1 MSLVKLPKKSVE
13 FFKKNQDEILNS
25 GNLVEGAWN
34 KTLNEK
40 IKEISGAKNA
50 ICVNSNGSGL
60 VAILLIFKTYFGRED
75 VMIQSNTMYGVK
87 TMVGTSGLNLVNFI
101 NCQIETLMPNYK
113 DVENAVKN
121 YKGDKNKLVIM
132 LSDIGGIINPD
143 IEKIAKFLKQEN
155 ILLLEDAAH
164 SFGARLNKKFSG
176 TFGDAGVYSYY
187 ATKAIFAGEG
197 GVAVT
202 NNDELGNYLQDF
214 IVYDRFKQKMPIGS
228 NIRLSELQALMI
240 FSVVNYYKDIILNK
254 NEIAEKYIESCKR
267 NEIQFISQNQ
277 NSNIGN
283 YYKFTIISPNN
294 EITKVYPNIKT
305 TTSKVYE
312 YALGK
317 NKDIPLKHLCLP
329 IWYNQ
334 DKSLTDKVLVELN
347 R

>member
-87 TMVGTSGLNLVNFI
+87 TMVGTSGLNLVDFI

-254 NEIAEKYIESCKR
+254 NEIAEKYIESCKM

-277 NSNIGN
+277 NLNIGN
-283 YYKFTIISPNN
+283 YYKFIIISPNN

-305 TTSKVYE
+305 TTSKVYD

-317 NKDIPLKHLCLP
+317 NKEIPLKHLCLP

>member
-13 FFKKNQDEILNS
+13 FFKKNQDEIFNS

-87 TMVGTSGLNLVNFI
+87 TMVGTSGLNLVDFI

-267 NEIQFISQNQ
+267 NKIQFISQNQ
-277 NSNIGN
+277 NLNIGN

-294 EITKVYPNIKT
+294 EIVKVYPNIKT
-305 TTSKVYE
+305 TTSKVYD

-334 DKSLTDKVLVELN
+334 DKSLIDKVLVELN

>member
-50 ICVNSNGSGL
+50 VCINSNGSGL

-305 TTSKVYE
+305 TTSKVYD

>member
-50 ICVNSNGSGL
+50 VCINSNGSGL

-87 TMVGTSGLNLVNFI
+87 TMVGTAGLNLVDFI
-101 NCQIETLMPNYK
+101 NCQIETLMPNYQ

-254 NEIAEKYIESCKR
+254 NEIAEKYIETCKR

-277 NSNIGN
+277 NLNIGN

-294 EITKVYPNIKT
+294 EIAKVYPNIKT
-305 TTSKVYE
+305 TTSKVYD

-334 DKSLTDKVLVELN
+334 DKSLIDKVLVELN

>member
-87 TMVGTSGLNLVNFI
+87 TMVGTSGLNLVDFI

-305 TTSKVYE
+305 TTSKVYD

-317 NKDIPLKHLCLP
+317 NKEIPLKHLCLP

>member
-50 ICVNSNGSGL
+50 VCINSNGSGL

-87 TMVGTSGLNLVNFI
+87 TMVGTAGLNLVDFI
-101 NCQIETLMPNYK
+101 NCQIETLMPNYQ

-202 NNDELGNYLQDF
+202 NNDELGNYIQDF

-254 NEIAEKYIESCKR
+254 NEIAEKYIETCKR

-277 NSNIGN
+277 NLNIGN

-294 EITKVYPNIKT
+294 EITKVYPDIKT
-305 TTSKVYE
+305 TTSKVYD

-317 NKDIPLKHLCLP
+317 NKEIPLKHLCLP

-334 DKSLTDKVLVELN
+334 DKSLIDKVLVELN

>member
-87 TMVGTSGLNLVNFI
+87 TMVGTAGLNLVGFI
-101 NCQIETLMPNYK
+101 NCQIETLMPNYQ

-121 YKGDKNKLVIM
+121 YKGDKSKLVIM

-254 NEIAEKYIESCKR
+254 NEIAEKYIESCKM

-277 NSNIGN
+277 NLNIGN

-294 EITKVYPNIKT
+294 EIAKVYPNIKT
-305 TTSKVYE
+305 TTSKVYD

-334 DKSLTDKVLVELN
+334 DKSLIDKVLAELN

>member
-87 TMVGTSGLNLVNFI
+87 TMVGTSGLNLVDFI

-283 YYKFTIISPNN
+283 YYKFTIISPNS
-294 EITKVYPNIKT
+294 EISKKHPNILT
-305 TTSKVYE
+305 TTSKVYD

>member
-254 NEIAEKYIESCKR
+254 NEIAEKYIESCKM

-277 NSNIGN
+277 NLNIGN
-283 YYKFTIISPNN
+283 YYKFTIISPSN

-305 TTSKVYE
+305 TTSKVYD

-317 NKDIPLKHLCLP
+317 NKEIPLKHLCLP

>member
-50 ICVNSNGSGL
+50 VCVNSNGSGL

-87 TMVGTSGLNLVNFI
+87 TMVGTAGLNLVDFI
-101 NCQIETLMPNYK
+101 SCQIETLMPNYQ

-254 NEIAEKYIESCKR
+254 NEIAEKYIETCKR

-277 NSNIGN
+277 NLNIGN

-294 EITKVYPNIKT
+294 EIAKVYPNIKT
-305 TTSKVYE
+305 TTSKVYD

>member
-50 ICVNSNGSGL
+50 VCVNSNGSGL

-87 TMVGTSGLNLVNFI
+87 TMVGTAGLNLVDFI
-101 NCQIETLMPNYK
+101 NCQIETLMPNYQ

-254 NEIAEKYIESCKR
+254 NEIAEKYIESCKM

-277 NSNIGN
+277 NLNIGN

-305 TTSKVYE
+305 TTSKVYD

>member
-87 TMVGTSGLNLVNFI
+87 TMVGTSGLNLVDFI

-254 NEIAEKYIESCKR
+254 NEIAEKYIETCKR

-277 NSNIGN
+277 NLNIGN

-305 TTSKVYE
+305 TTSKVYD

>member
-87 TMVGTSGLNLVNFI
+87 TMVGTAGLNLVDFI
-101 NCQIETLMPNYK
+101 NYQIKTLMPNYQ

-254 NEIAEKYIESCKR
+254 NEIAEKYIETCKR

-277 NSNIGN
+277 NLNIGN

-294 EITKVYPNIKT
+294 EIAKVYPNIKT
-305 TTSKVYE
+305 TTSKVYD

-334 DKSLTDKVLVELN
+334 DKSLIDKVLVELN

>member
-1 MSLVKLPKKSVE
+1 MSLVKLPKKSLE

-50 ICVNSNGSGL
+50 VCVNSNGSGL

-87 TMVGTSGLNLVNFI
+87 TMVGTAGLNLVDFI
-101 NCQIETLMPNYK
+101 NCQIETLMPNYQ

-121 YKGDKNKLVIM
+121 YKGDKSKLVIM

-254 NEIAEKYIESCKR
+254 NEIAEKYIESCKK

-305 TTSKVYE
+305 TTSKVYD

-317 NKDIPLKHLCLP
+317 NKEIPLKHLCLP

-334 DKSLTDKVLVELN
+334 DKSLIDKVLVELN

>member
-1 MSLVKLPKKSVE
+1 MSLVKLPKKSLE
-13 FFKKNQDEILNS
+13 FFKKNQDKILNS

-40 IKEISGAKNA
+40 IKEISGVKNA
-50 ICVNSNGSGL
+50 VCINSNGSGL

-87 TMVGTSGLNLVNFI
+87 TMVGTAGLNLVDFI
-101 NCQIETLMPNYK
+101 NCQIETLMPNYQ
-113 DVENAVKN
+113 DVVNAIKN
-121 YKGDKNKLVIM
+121 YKRDKNKLVIM

-164 SFGARLNKKFSG
+164 SFGATLNKKFSG

-228 NIRLSELQALMI
+228 NIRLTELQALMI

-254 NEIAEKYIESCKR
+254 NEIAKKYIESCKK

-294 EITKVYPNIKT
+294 EIAKVYPNIKS
-305 TTSKVYE
+305 TTSKVYD

-334 DKSLTDKVLVELN
+334 DKSLIDKVLVELN

>member
-1 MSLVKLPKKSVE
+1 
-13 FFKKNQDEILNS
+13 
-25 GNLVEGAWN
+25 
-34 KTLNEK
+34 
-40 IKEISGAKNA
+40 
-50 ICVNSNGSGL
+50 
-60 VAILLIFKTYFGRED
+60 
-75 VMIQSNTMYGVK
+75 MIQSNTMYGVK
-87 TMVGTSGLNLVNFI
+87 TMVGTAGLNLVDFI
-101 NCQIETLMPNYK
+101 NCQIETLMPNYQ

-254 NEIAEKYIESCKR
+254 NEIAEKYIETCKR

-277 NSNIGN
+277 NLNIGN

-294 EITKVYPNIKT
+294 EIAKVYPNIKT
-305 TTSKVYE
+305 TTSKVYD

-334 DKSLTDKVLVELN
+334 DKSLIDKVLTELN

>member
-50 ICVNSNGSGL
+50 VCINSNGSGL

-87 TMVGTSGLNLVNFI
+87 TMVGTAGLNLVDFI
-101 NCQIETLMPNYK
+101 NCQIETLMPNYQ

-164 SFGARLNKKFSG
+164 SFGATLNKKFSG

-254 NEIAEKYIESCKR
+254 NEIAEKYIESCKM

-277 NSNIGN
+277 NLNIGN

-305 TTSKVYE
+305 TTSKVYD

-317 NKDIPLKHLCLP
+317 NKEIPLKHLCLP

>member
-50 ICVNSNGSGL
+50 VCVNSNGSGL

-87 TMVGTSGLNLVNFI
+87 TMVGTSGLNLVDFI

-254 NEIAEKYIESCKR
+254 NEIAEKYIESCKM

-277 NSNIGN
+277 NLNIGN

-305 TTSKVYE
+305 TTSKVYD

-317 NKDIPLKHLCLP
+317 NKEIPLKHLCLP

>member
-87 TMVGTSGLNLVNFI
+87 TMVGTSGLNLVDFI

-164 SFGARLNKKFSG
+164 SFGATLNKKFSG

-254 NEIAEKYIESCKR
+254 NEIAEKYIESCKM

-277 NSNIGN
+277 NLNIGN

-294 EITKVYPNIKT
+294 EIAKVYPNIKT
-305 TTSKVYE
+305 TTSKVYD

-334 DKSLTDKVLVELN
+334 DKSLIDKVLVELN

>member
-40 IKEISGAKNA
+40 IKEISGVKNA
-50 ICVNSNGSGL
+50 VCINSNGSGL

-87 TMVGTSGLNLVNFI
+87 TMVGTAGLNLVDFI
-101 NCQIETLMPNYK
+101 NCQIETLMPNYQ

-164 SFGARLNKKFSG
+164 SFGATLNKKFSG

-254 NEIAEKYIESCKR
+254 NEIAEKYIESCKM

-277 NSNIGN
+277 NLNIGN

-305 TTSKVYE
+305 TTSKVYD

>member
-87 TMVGTSGLNLVNFI
+87 TMVGTSGLNLVDFI

-254 NEIAEKYIESCKR
+254 NEIAEKYIESCKM

-277 NSNIGN
+277 NLNIGN

-294 EITKVYPNIKT
+294 EIAKVYPNIKT
-305 TTSKVYE
+305 TTSKVYD

-334 DKSLTDKVLVELN
+334 DKSLIDKVLVELN

>member
-1 MSLVKLPKKSVE
+1 MSLVKLPKKSLE

-87 TMVGTSGLNLVNFI
+87 TMVGTSGLNLVDFI

-254 NEIAEKYIESCKR
+254 NEIAEKYIESCKM

-277 NSNIGN
+277 NLNIGN

-305 TTSKVYE
+305 TTSKVYD

-317 NKDIPLKHLCLP
+317 NKEIPLKHLCLP

>member
-1 MSLVKLPKKSVE
+1 
-13 FFKKNQDEILNS
+13 
-25 GNLVEGAWN
+25 
-34 KTLNEK
+34 
-40 IKEISGAKNA
+40 
-50 ICVNSNGSGL
+50 
-60 VAILLIFKTYFGRED
+60 
-75 VMIQSNTMYGVK
+75 
-87 TMVGTSGLNLVNFI
+87 
-101 NCQIETLMPNYK
+101 
-113 DVENAVKN
+113 
-121 YKGDKNKLVIM
+121 M

-254 NEIAEKYIESCKR
+254 NEIAEKYIETCKR

-277 NSNIGN
+277 NLNIGN

-294 EITKVYPNIKT
+294 EIAKVYPNIKS
-305 TTSKVYE
+305 TTSKVYD

-334 DKSLTDKVLVELN
+334 DKSLIDKVLVELN

>member
-1 MSLVKLPKKSVE
+1 MSLIKLPNKSVE

-87 TMVGTSGLNLVNFI
+87 TMVGTSGLNLVDFI

-277 NSNIGN
+277 NLNIGN

-305 TTSKVYE
+305 TTSKVYD

-334 DKSLTDKVLVELN
+334 DKSLIDKVLVELN

>member
-50 ICVNSNGSGL
+50 VCINSNGSGL

-87 TMVGTSGLNLVNFI
+87 TMVGTAGLNLVDFI
-101 NCQIETLMPNYK
+101 NCQIETLMPNYQ
-113 DVENAVKN
+113 DVVNAIKN
-121 YKGDKNKLVIM
+121 YKRDKNKLVIM

-228 NIRLSELQALMI
+228 NIRLTELQALMI

-254 NEIAEKYIESCKR
+254 NEIAEKYIESCKK

-294 EITKVYPNIKT
+294 EIAKVYPNIKS
-305 TTSKVYE
+305 TTSKVYD

-334 DKSLTDKVLVELN
+334 DKSLIDKVLVELN

>member
-50 ICVNSNGSGL
+50 VCVNSNGSGL

-87 TMVGTSGLNLVNFI
+87 TMVGTAGLNLVDFI
-101 NCQIETLMPNYK
+101 NCQIKTLMPNYQ

-267 NEIQFISQNQ
+267 NNIQFISQNQ
-277 NSNIGN
+277 NLNIGN

-294 EITKVYPNIKT
+294 EIAKVYPNIKT
-305 TTSKVYE
+305 TTSKVYD

-334 DKSLTDKVLVELN
+334 DKSLIDKVLVELN

>member
-1 MSLVKLPKKSVE
+1 MSLVKLPKKSLE
-13 FFKKNQDEILNS
+13 FFKKNQDEIFNS
-25 GNLVEGAWN
+25 GNLVEGMWN

-40 IKEISGAKNA
+40 IKEISGVKNA

-87 TMVGTSGLNLVNFI
+87 TMVGTAGLNLVDFI

-164 SFGARLNKKFSG
+164 SFGARLNRKFSG

-214 IVYDRFKQKMPIGS
+214 IVYDRFKQQMPIGS

-277 NSNIGN
+277 NLNIGN
-283 YYKFTIISPNN
+283 YYKFIIISPKN
-294 EITKVYPNIKT
+294 EIAEVYPNIKT
-305 TTSKVYE
+305 TTSKVYD

-334 DKSLTDKVLVELN
+334 DKSLIDKVLVELN

>member
-277 NSNIGN
+277 NLNIGN

-294 EITKVYPNIKT
+294 EIAKVYPNIKT
-305 TTSKVYE
+305 TTSKVYD

-334 DKSLTDKVLVELN
+334 DKSLIDKVLAELN

>member
-13 FFKKNQDEILNS
+13 FFKKNQDEIINS

-50 ICVNSNGSGL
+50 VCINSNGSGL

-87 TMVGTSGLNLVNFI
+87 TMVGTAGLNLVDFI
-101 NCQIETLMPNYK
+101 NCQIETLMPNYQ

-164 SFGARLNKKFSG
+164 SFGARLNKKFSSS
-176 TFGDAGVYSYY
+176 TSPL
-187 ATKAIFAGEG
+187 E
-197 GVAVT
+197 
-202 NNDELGNYLQDF
+202 E
-214 IVYDRFKQKMPIGS
+214 
-228 NIRLSELQALMI
+228 LMI
-240 FSVVNYYKDIILNK
+240 TVFFFISFILSLFKKLIFFLFNGIFRDITSQFFKINFKDFFLTYFGVFFIIL
-254 NEIAEKYIESCKR
+254 
-267 NEIQFISQNQ
+267 
-277 NSNIGN
+277 
-283 YYKFTIISPNN
+283 
-294 EITKVYPNIKT
+294 
-305 TTSKVYE
+305 SK
-312 YALGK
+312 K
-317 NKDIPLKHLCLP
+317 
-329 IWYNQ
+329 
-334 DKSLTDKVLVELN
+334 
-347 R
+347 

>member
-1 MSLVKLPKKSVE
+1 MSLIKLPNKSVE

-87 TMVGTSGLNLVNFI
+87 TMVGTAGLNLVGFI
-101 NCQIETLMPNYK
+101 NCQIETLMPNYQ

-121 YKGDKNKLVIM
+121 YKGDKSKLVIM

-277 NSNIGN
+277 NLNIGN
-283 YYKFTIISPNN
+283 YYKFTIISPNT
-294 EITKVYPNIKT
+294 EIAKIYPNIKT
-305 TTSKVYE
+305 TTSKVYD

-334 DKSLTDKVLVELN
+334 DKSLIDKVLAELN

>member
-87 TMVGTSGLNLVNFI
+87 TMVGTSGLNLVDFI

-254 NEIAEKYIESCKR
+254 NEIAEKYIESCKM

-277 NSNIGN
+277 NLNIGN

-305 TTSKVYE
+305 TTSKVYD

-317 NKDIPLKHLCLP
+317 NKEIPLKHLCLP

-334 DKSLTDKVLVELN
+334 DKFLTDKVLVELN

>member
-50 ICVNSNGSGL
+50 VCVNSNGSGL

-87 TMVGTSGLNLVNFI
+87 TMVGTAGLNLVDFI

-254 NEIAEKYIESCKR
+254 NEIAEKYIESCR
-267 NEIQFISQNQ
+267 MNEIQFISQNQ
-277 NSNIGN
+277 NLNIGN

-294 EITKVYPNIKT
+294 EIAKVYPNIKT
-305 TTSKVYE
+305 TTSKVYD

-334 DKSLTDKVLVELN
+334 DKSLIDKVLAELN

>member
-40 IKEISGAKNA
+40 IKEISGVKNA
-50 ICVNSNGSGL
+50 VCINSNGSGL

-87 TMVGTSGLNLVNFI
+87 TMVGTSGLNLVDFI

-164 SFGARLNKKFSG
+164 SFGATLNKKFSG

-228 NIRLSELQALMI
+228 NIRLTELQALMI

-254 NEIAEKYIESCKR
+254 NEIAEKYIESCKK

-277 NSNIGN
+277 NLNIGN

-305 TTSKVYE
+305 TTSKVYD

-317 NKDIPLKHLCLP
+317 NKEIPLKHLCLP

>member
-87 TMVGTSGLNLVNFI
+87 TMVGTAGLNLVDFI
-101 NCQIETLMPNYK
+101 NCQIETLMPNYQ

-254 NEIAEKYIESCKR
+254 NEIAEKYIETCKR

-277 NSNIGN
+277 NLNIGN

-294 EITKVYPNIKT
+294 EIAKVYPNIKT
-305 TTSKVYE
+305 TTSKVYD

-334 DKSLTDKVLVELN
+334 DKSLIDKVLVELN

>member
-50 ICVNSNGSGL
+50 VCINSNGSGL

-87 TMVGTSGLNLVNFI
+87 TMVGTAGLNLVDFI
-101 NCQIETLMPNYK
+101 NCQIKTLMPNYQ

-214 IVYDRFKQKMPIGS
+214 IVYDRFKQKMHIGS

-254 NEIAEKYIESCKR
+254 NEIAEKYIETCKR

-277 NSNIGN
+277 NLNIGN

-294 EITKVYPNIKT
+294 EIAKVYPNIKT
-305 TTSKVYE
+305 TTSKVYD

-317 NKDIPLKHLCLP
+317 NKEIPLKHLCLP